1 MQVTL
6 GPVQSIPEGEGR
18 CFAVGERKLA
28 VFRARSG
35 RVFAVQATCPHRGGP
50 LADGLVGGHSVICPL
65 HALRFDLETGESSDG
80 SCSLATYPA
89 ALGPNGQ
96 IVVDVARE

>member
-1 MQVTL
+1 MHVTL
-6 GPVQSIPEGEGR
+6 GSVQSIPEGEGR
-18 CFAVGERKLA
+18 CFSVGERKLA

-35 RVFAVQATCPHRGGP
+35 RVFAVQAACPHRGGP

-65 HALRFDLETGESSDG
+65 HALCFDLETGRAADG

-89 ALGPNGQ
+89 TLGPNGQ
-96 IVVDVARE
+96 IVVEVARD

>member
-18 CFAVGERKLA
+18 CFDVGGRKLA

-50 LADGLVGGHSVICPL
+50 LADGLVGGHFVICPL
-65 HALRFDLETGESSDG
+65 HALKFDLETGKSSDG
-80 SCSLATYPA
+80 SAPLATYPA
-89 ALGPNGQ
+89 SLGPNGQ
-96 IVVDVARE
+96 IVVDVARD